1 MVKMNEDVKYQ
12 QGVMVKD
19 PRQMTDQEFIAWQKQ
34 CAENTRA
41 YLFSINQPLVYIR
54 QDGHTVAE
62 YKDGNILV
70 IR

>member
-1 MVKMNEDVKYQ
+1 MNGKVNYQ

-19 PRQMTDQEFIAWQKQ
+19 PRTMTAQEFTIWQKR
-34 CAENTRA
+34 CTENARD

-54 QDGHTVAE
+54 EDGHTVAE
-62 YKDGNILV
+62 YKDGNIVV